1 MYTAEDRPY
10 CLNNAQE
17 VGAEKVSDP
26 NVKDAPENGIFY
38 SSPHFPPPRVYSL
51 SNLTNYQTSHLAP
64 SLSRI
69 PRLLR
74 LITLPRQ
81 VRLIF
86 PALLLYRWEPILT
99 LPPSL
104 GTICIAPTSPKK
116 PLPDFM
122 TMKEAERSLGLKKIF
137 ASAAFIE
144 GKFSIDGKFCVT
156 KPGRCNK
163 CTVSRVPCI
172 QPVEGRIRCS
182 LCVRQGQSCY
192 TSGRKRLRGD
202 K

>member
-1 MYTAEDRPY
+1 MNAQTMENPAPIQWAMYTAEDRPY

-26 NVKDAPENGIFY
+26 NVKDAPEKNDLTPCSKPIED
-38 SSPHFPPPRVYSL
+38 PPIAEAHHV
-51 SNLTNYQTSHLAP
+51 AP
-64 SLSRI
+64 
-69 PRLLR
+69 P
-74 LITLPRQ
+74 
-81 VRLIF
+81 
-86 PALLLYRWEPILT
+86 
-99 LPPSL
+99 
-104 GTICIAPTSPKK
+104 APTSPKK

-122 TMKEAERSLGLKKIF
+122 TMKEAERSLGLKKTF

-192 TSGRKRLRGD
+192 TGGRKRLRGNE
-202 K
+202 